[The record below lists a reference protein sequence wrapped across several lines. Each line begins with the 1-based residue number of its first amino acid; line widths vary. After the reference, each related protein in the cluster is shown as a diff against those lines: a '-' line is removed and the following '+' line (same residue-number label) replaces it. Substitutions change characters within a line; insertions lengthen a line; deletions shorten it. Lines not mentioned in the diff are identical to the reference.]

1 MGSVIFQGNICK
13 VAIDSFMMVV
23 EMRFSR
29 NCLWLMK
36 FEITGELESSLSNR
50 LVKNFK
56 NILLLSEVETKLLK
70 VSVGILILSIID
82 DSGFLQGADSKLS
95 CWFRL

>member
-1 MGSVIFQGNICK
+1 
-13 VAIDSFMMVV
+13 
-23 EMRFSR
+23 
-29 NCLWLMK
+29 MK